1 MKFNDFQRTFPQCY
15 HRRLLS
21 HCCVWRWELKFRIIF
36 HFSVKNI
43 SISIVLGNLA
53 VMLTAVL
60 TKELRTARNVFIFSL
75 ALSDFLLALT
85 IPATVYDAVTTSWQM
100 SSDVN
105 LCRSGN

>member
-1 MKFNDFQRTFPQCY
+1 MEGGIEIQNYFAFFN
-15 HRRLLS
+15 
-21 HCCVWRWELKFRIIF
+21 
-36 HFSVKNI
+36 KNI

-85 IPATVYDAVTTSWQM
+85 IPATVYDALTRSWQM

-105 LCRSGN
+105 LCR

>member
-1 MKFNDFQRTFPQCY
+1 MVLPPSPIALVSY
-15 HRRLLS
+15 LL
-21 HCCVWRWELKFRIIF
+21 
-36 HFSVKNI
+36 
-43 SISIVLGNLA
+43 IVLGNLA

-85 IPATVYDAVTTSWQM
+85 IPATVYDALTRSWQM

-105 LCRSGN
+105 LCR